1 MQWVA
6 YVLEGG
12 LLLVLAVGFTCRLIR
27 EHSGKPSAAEA
38 ELIEKPEEPYRPFSV
53 FGKLGPSVREQ
64 YTLTFRSKGKI
75 CKFSADRLLYDLA
88 AEGQKVKITYKG
100 GRLIGIEPR

>member
-12 LLLVLAVGFTCRLIR
+12 LLLVLAVGFTCRLFR
-27 EHSGKPSAAEA
+27 DRVGKPSAAEA
-38 ELIEKPEEPYRPFSV
+38 ELIEKREEPYRPFSV

-64 YTLTFRSKGKI
+64 YMLTFRSKGKI

-88 AEGQKVKITYKG
+88 AEGKKVKITYKG
-100 GRLIGIEPR
+100 SRLIGIEPR

>member
-12 LLLVLAVGFTCRLIR
+12 LLLVLAVGLIHRLFRNRI
-27 EHSGKPSAAEA
+27 GKPSAAEA
-38 ELIEKPEEPYRPFSV
+38 ELIEKREEPYRPFSV
-53 FGKLGPSVREQ
+53 FGKLGPSVQRP
-64 YTLTFRSKGKI
+64 YTLTFRSKGKL
-75 CKFSADRLLYDLA
+75 CKFGADRLLYDLA

-100 GRLIGIEPR
+100 SRLIGIEPR